1 MPPSTASLVLN
12 WSGSWENEEDPVK
25 LLNQL
30 ATNIPMDYKERQR
43 ILEAVDIQE
52 RFETLISLMD
62 REVDII
68 RINKEIS
75 AKVKER
81 VDKSQREYVLR
92 EQLRVI
98 REELGENNLTSE
110 AEEFEQAL
118 KKLKA
123 DKSVKARI
131 SKEIDRFK
139 STGYNPSEN
148 GVLRGYIETLLEMPW
163 NKAGK
168 DNPDTKKAEAIL
180 RADSLRP

>member
-92 EQLRVI
+92 EQLRSS
-98 REELGENNLTSE
+98 G
-110 AEEFEQAL
+110 
-118 KKLKA
+118 
-123 DKSVKARI
+123 KSWEKI
-131 SKEIDRFK
+131 I
-139 STGYNPSEN
+139 
-148 GVLRGYIETLLEMPW
+148 
-163 NKAGK
+163 
-168 DNPDTKKAEAIL
+168 
-180 RADSLRP
+180 